1 MYMAFLLVRVAF
13 LALQYW
19 ICCLLQKEKTRLV
32 VYLELRMEQIIV
44 DRWDLVPG
52 GCIASFEKPININSI
67 NIVLIVIPA
76 NRPFLC
82 GVIIFTDQ
90 ANILGKSLKSL

>member
-1 MYMAFLLVRVAF
+1 MAFLLVRVAF

-19 ICCLLQKEKTRLV
+19 ICCLLQKEKPRLV

-52 GCIASFEKPININSI
+52 GCIASFEKTNQYKQYKYSSDCDISE
-67 NIVLIVIPA
+67 
-76 NRPFLC
+76 
-82 GVIIFTDQ
+82 
-90 ANILGKSLKSL
+90 